1 MSRDTTRLEVDA
13 TTDVSTPVGE
23 RVPVHVERL
32 RRGVDT
38 ATRVTGT
45 FTIATDAWRR
55 LVDTGAFHL
64 SAVAGLP
71 TFGAAGPVR
80 VDAVLDPGVAS
91 DLPASGVEIAR
102 RLADG
107 EGPLC
112 RSRSWYATRVRQSV
126 AAEDEPSDGETQYAT
141 TTRWRE
147 VFAPAPGTT
156 ASGAVESLLDRSGRG
171 YDVLDD
177 GFYRFAVA
185 APSGREWPAFAA
197 ADDRAGTCTLYAVC
211 PDRVPAE
218 DRAAVATRLAAA
230 TDEWERGGFG
240 LDPDDG
246 EVRFRVVVRPTVDS
260 LEGALE
266 LVADA
271 VAAVDADVPA
281 AGDES

>member
-1 MSRDTTRLEVDA
+1 MSRDTTQLEVDA
-13 TTDVSTPVGE
+13 PVEVSTPAGE

-32 RRGVDT
+32 RRSVAT
-38 ATRVTGT
+38 AARVTGT
-45 FTIATDAWRR
+45 FTVSTDAWRR
-55 LVDTGAFHL
+55 LVDAGALHL

-71 TFGAAGPVR
+71 TFDTEESVR
-80 VDAVLDPGVAS
+80 VDAILDPGVAG

-102 RLADG
+102 RLENG

-112 RSRSWYATRVRQSV
+112 RSRSWYVTRVQQTTP
-126 AAEDEPSDGETQYAT
+126 AESGSTDGETTYAT

-147 VFAPAPGTT
+147 VFTPAPGTT
-156 ASGAVESLLDRSGRG
+156 TSGAVRSLLDRSGRS

-177 GFYRFAVA
+177 GLYRFAVT
-185 APSGREWPAFAA
+185 APSGREWPAFAS
-197 ADDRAGTCTLYAVC
+197 ADDGAGTCTLYAVC

-218 DRAAVATRLAAA
+218 DRPAVATQLAAA
-230 TDEWERGGFG
+230 TDELARGGFG

-260 LEGALE
+260 LEETLG

-271 VAAVDADVPA
+271 VAAVDDVPE
-281 AGDES
+281 DQSDT